1 MGLVS
6 RLSLAN
12 HSNSGS
18 LLSGTYTLFS
28 QNGCQREGFWEMV
41 GQMASPFDLSQ
52 ILTLVG
58 DLLVSC
64 SLLGPPFSKIT
75 HANGY
80 HGAWPGWAV
89 SVSVF
94 FLT

>member
-1 MGLVS
+1 
-6 RLSLAN
+6 
-12 HSNSGS
+12 
-18 LLSGTYTLFS
+18 
-28 QNGCQREGFWEMV
+28 MV

-89 SVSVF
+89 SVSVLP
-94 FLT
+94 LTNTMIRQRRNKGYGYLKTA